1 MEKNLKQEN
10 ALTLYG
16 WKQRF
21 ENFLSVVS
29 QLCGKIQTFTQQ
41 SRTWDAKKLQKS
53 DLKISSLWFPSSVV
67 KFKHLRNKAV
77 ERRLFWMEALV
88 ELKLDAQADS
98 LARKI
103 KHYLITTMGV
113 TVEEA
118 NPEEFYRA
126 FSLTLREEIMIN
138 WTATAHTFK
147 KKQIR
152 SVYYLCMEY
161 MPGRFLGN
169 NIT

>member
-1 MEKNLKQEN
+1 MGKNLKQEN

-77 ERRLFWMEALV
+77 GPCKKAQSFATESIDLANDFQNLF
-88 ELKLDAQADS
+88 
-98 LARKI
+98 
-103 KHYLITTMGV
+103 
-113 TVEEA
+113 
-118 NPEEFYRA
+118 
-126 FSLTLREEIMIN
+126 
-138 WTATAHTFK
+138 
-147 KKQIR
+147 
-152 SVYYLCMEY
+152 
-161 MPGRFLGN
+161 
-169 NIT
+169 

>member
-1 MEKNLKQEN
+1 MGKNLKQEN

-67 KFKHLRNKAV
+67 KFKHLRNKAAV
-77 ERRLFWMEALV
+77 SQLQKNQPTNRC
-88 ELKLDAQADS
+88 
-98 LARKI
+98 LASD
-103 KHYLITTMGV
+103 
-113 TVEEA
+113 
-118 NPEEFYRA
+118 F
-126 FSLTLREEIMIN
+126 F
-138 WTATAHTFK
+138 
-147 KKQIR
+147 KQILK
-152 SVYYLCMEY
+152 S
-161 MPGRFLGN
+161 
-169 NIT
+169 